1 MNYVLVVML
10 GRSTSYPKVRNPPTK
25 TSDLLS
31 SFIMM
36 SQKMGRKGKGGG
48 GDGFSSCSATFALV
62 GRARR
67 WTEVVRLFACFEGDA
82 ITRRGEARIKG
93 QRGKGNGRV
102 AYNSTFALPRGVLI
116 SISFFKTKLN

>member
-31 SFIMM
+31 SFIIM
-36 SQKMGRKGKGGG
+36 SQKMGRKEGTA
-48 GDGFSSCSATFALV
+48 FPRAVTFALV

-102 AYNSTFALPRGVLI
+102 AYNLYFCLCHAV
-116 SISFFKTKLN
+116 F